1 MDFSNLSNDELADV
15 VKDVFDELHARH
27 DALSPSGFKTRSG
40 RLLRV
45 AHGAFE
51 SIKDHC
57 VDEEMIQPFSGG
69 DPKPPEGP

>member
-1 MDFSNLSNDELADV
+1 MDFSNLSNDELADTI
-15 VKDVFDELHARH
+15 KAIFDELHARH
-27 DALSPSGFKTRSG
+27 DALPAGSLKTRGG

-51 SIKDHC
+51 SLKDQC

-69 DPKPPEGP
+69 DPKP